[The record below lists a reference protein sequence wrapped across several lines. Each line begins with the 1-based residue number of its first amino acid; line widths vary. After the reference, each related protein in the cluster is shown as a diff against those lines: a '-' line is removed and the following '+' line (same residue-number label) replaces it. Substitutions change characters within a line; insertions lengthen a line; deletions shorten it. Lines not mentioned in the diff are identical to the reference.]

1 MLHFLAARM
10 IKKITIF
17 CFLWMAKLQLFAQCA
32 MCNETARTSTS
43 TKMEE
48 AEALNDGIVYLLVT
62 PYLVIGT
69 VIAITIYLNRK
80 AKKKQEVQQ

>member
-1 MLHFLAARM
+1 MMKKCLLFGFLLLAQ
-10 IKKITIF
+10 
-17 CFLWMAKLQLFAQCA
+17 LQSFAQCA

-69 VIAITIYLNRK
+69 VIAIAIYMNKK
-80 AKKKQEVQQ
+80 AKKKQEAQ